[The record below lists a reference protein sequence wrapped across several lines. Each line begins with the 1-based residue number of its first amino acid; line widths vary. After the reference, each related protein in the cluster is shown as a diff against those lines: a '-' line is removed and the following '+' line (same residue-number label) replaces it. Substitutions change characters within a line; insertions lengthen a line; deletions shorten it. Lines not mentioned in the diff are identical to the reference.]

1 MRPSSEQVLMLV
13 AQAMSFRSTCPRL
26 HVGAVIAVDRRILAT
41 GYNGAPAGMSH
52 CIHPAGENLSSV
64 KPCITAVHAEA
75 NAIAFAAKHGVS
87 VAGATLFTTH
97 SPCQTCALLII
108 NSGIVEVMYNE
119 QFRDANPLDTLKAA
133 GLNVVRLDNVKLE
146 EEHMPW

>member
-13 AQAMSFRSTCPRL
+13 AQSMAFRSTCSRL
-26 HVGAVIAVDRRILAT
+26 HVGAVIAVDRRILST
-41 GYNGAPAGMSH
+41 GYNGTPAGMPH
-52 CIHPAGENLSSV
+52 CVHQVDGTAPDRFCLN
-64 KPCITAVHAEA
+64 AVHAEA
-75 NAIAFAAKHGVS
+75 NAIAFAAKHGVP

-97 SPCQTCALLII
+97 SPCQSCALLII

-119 QFRDANPLDTLKAA
+119 QYRDATPLDTLKRAR
-133 GLNVVRLDNVKLE
+133 LNVVHLRNVQLQ